1 MLTAQARAIHEATS
15 GARKRVDAAGLG
27 APIGDAQAL
36 QLALTGTTREP
47 HELAAFVFPSAI
59 VRRKPPYGRL
69 KLTIVEFRTLY
80 GADAAVVHEGGV
92 EAAVGADDFHA
103 FGKRIESALRCTL
116 LEAVPGAAWQR
127 PRGRAAALLAM
138 HMDDPVAALGAVLG
152 GVVHTADN
160 RRVEDLAAHMDDTEP
175 QTMLLGNVVVALAA
189 SVVL

>member
-15 GARKRVDAAGLG
+15 GARKRVDDAGLG

-59 VRRKPPYGRL
+59 VRRKPPYARL
-69 KLTIVEFRTLY
+69 KLTMDEFRTLY
-80 GADAAVVHEGGV
+80 GVDAAVVYDGGV
-92 EAAVGADDFHA
+92 DAAVDTDDFHA
-103 FGKRIESALRCTL
+103 FGKRVESALRCTL
-116 LEAVPGAAWQR
+116 LETTPKAAWAR
-127 PRGRAAALLAM
+127 SRGKAAALLAM
-138 HMDDPVAALGAVLG
+138 HMDDPIAALSAVLG

-160 RRVEDLAAHMDDTEP
+160 RRVEDLAAFIDDSEP

-189 SVVL
+189 SVVS